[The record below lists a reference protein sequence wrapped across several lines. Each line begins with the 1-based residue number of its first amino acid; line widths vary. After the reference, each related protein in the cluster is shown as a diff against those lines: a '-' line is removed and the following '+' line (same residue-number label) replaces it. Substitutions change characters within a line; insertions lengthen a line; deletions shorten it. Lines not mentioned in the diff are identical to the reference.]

1 MLNLLFF
8 CSSLYLVLP
17 LNQTLNIKLTWELFF
32 HFCRALLTKY
42 SIPYYIPCLK
52 LPIKI
57 CTILPKKHGK
67 IYIVYIV
74 CFFHIALSLDN
85 ISWRIHSNIWYSC
98 PIITIFWF
106 KQLTGVSWLIQ
117 NKQDKPGAAN
127 KGGPGEPYPPT
138 HTHTHTFF
146 LSKIWKQ

>member
-42 SIPYYIPCLK
+42 FNSILHSMSQITNKDMYYFAKKAWQNLHCL
-52 LPIKI
+52 
-57 CTILPKKHGK
+57 H
-67 IYIVYIV
+67 

-127 KGGPGEPYPPT
+127 KGGPGEPYTPPPPPPT
-138 HTHTHTFF
+138 PLF
-146 LSKIWKQ
+146 S